1 MLCEAIMSALYLT
14 QFLPLQSCSQNGGAG
29 CDSQK
34 DLFFLSWRVRV
45 TALGEDEWFYI
56 PSTFCRIGILLA
68 CRTLDDHLSH
78 VAASLVTFLMGQ
90 SDFLSIVETL
100 DFFVQ

>member
-14 QFLPLQSCSQNGGAG
+14 QLLPLQSFSQNGGAG
-29 CDSQK
+29 CDRQK

-45 TALGEDEWFYI
+45 PTLGEDEWFSI
-56 PSTFCRIGILLA
+56 PSTSCRIGILLA

-78 VAASLVTFLMGQ
+78 VSVSLVGGK
-90 SDFLSIVETL
+90 
-100 DFFVQ
+100 